1 MLGALACSPASAFT
15 EVEVRASKDGAGP
28 SHIFHLH
35 DRVVAVVDP
44 LEGKVEA
51 YREGSGRKIAEAA
64 LPNGS
69 KPWRLVREA
78 DKVHI
83 ISEDETSR
91 IEVPRHEKDWPQAF
105 AALPFDRT
113 DPRFRVP
120 RVQRTRS
127 GLMLLAAGGEAALNV
142 HPIGPNYMA
151 SLRELERIGDGR
163 RYVLWKEY
171 YLSDAAPHDPD
182 QRKIQVD
189 VYVGRF
195 ERDGGIS
202 GLVRL
207 DRAAMSRIGF
217 DYASILPDGTV
228 ALLASFNGASFMIY
242 RGTFEMPS
250 PLVAYLQRTTGPQHK
265 WALPPPPTAF
275 QALITPTDTKTV
287 TVSETPV
294 QPLSD
299 ALVEKLDRPPSRAD
313 FVRTM
318 DAYRD
323 HIWTLVDANRR
334 NPCEGQIVSDI
345 AMSCLR
351 PTRFVWPPREGN
363 EPYPN
368 PMKGLPYDWGGADSI
383 EGFDRKLARG
393 FAAGN
398 IGDTFWADGA
408 TRVTAGVDCSGLVSR
423 VWKLG
428 QHVATADLNG
438 VTSPLADVNFMR
450 TGDAFLH
457 AGSHVMLY
465 REQVSL
471 DGGSVGIR
479 VTEASSRCGAV
490 CDSVYEIDQMQD
502 FTLRRRKG
510 L

>member
-1 MLGALACSPASAFT
+1 VLACCPAFAFT
-15 EVEVRASKDGAGP
+15 EIQVRPSKDGAGP

-35 DRVVAVVDP
+35 GRTVAIVDP

-51 YREGSGRKIAEAA
+51 YREGSGRKVAEAT
-64 LPNGS
+64 LPNGTR
-69 KPWRLVREA
+69 PWRLVREA
-78 DKVHI
+78 DRVLI

-105 AALPFDRT
+105 SAVAHNRT
-113 DPRFRVP
+113 DPRFQVP

-127 GLMLLAAGGEAALNV
+127 GLMLLAAGGEPALKV

-171 YLSDAAPHDPD
+171 ALSDFLPNHPD
-182 QRKIQVD
+182 DQKIQVD

-195 ERDGGIS
+195 ERDGRIS

-217 DYASILPDGTV
+217 DYVTILPDGTV
-228 ALLASFNGASFMIY
+228 ALLASIN
-242 RGTFEMPS
+242 RGTFTIYSGAFETPS
-250 PLVAYLQRTTGPQHK
+250 PLIAYLQQTTGRQHK
-265 WALPPPPTAF
+265 SVLPPPTTDFEAII
-275 QALITPTDTKTV
+275 APTDTKTV
-287 TVSETPV
+287 TVSENPV
-294 QPLSD
+294 QPLSE
-299 ALVEKLDRPPSRAD
+299 ALVERLEKPPSRAE
-313 FVRTM
+313 FIKTM

-323 HIWTLVDANRR
+323 HIWTMADENRR
-334 NPCEGQIVSDI
+334 SPCDGEIVPGI
-345 AMSCLR
+345 AMSCEH
-351 PTRFVWPPREGN
+351 PTRFVWPPREARL
-363 EPYPN
+363 PYPN

-383 EGFDRKLARG
+383 NEFDRKLARG

-398 IGDTFWADGA
+398 IGDTFWAAGA
-408 TRVTAGVDCSGLVSR
+408 TRVTAGVDCSGFVSR

-428 QHVATADLNG
+428 QHVATADLNR
-438 VTSPLADVNFMR
+438 VTAPVPDVNDLR
-450 TGDAFLH
+450 EGDAFLH
-457 AGSHVMLY
+457 AGTHVMLY

-471 DGGSVGIR
+471 DGGSLSIR

-490 CDSVYEIDQMQD
+490 CDSIYELDQMHD